1 MFIVADSNQE
11 NADIRL
17 PAINSMQSD
26 SMTAMN
32 KNKRYIIPETIRQ
45 EFGLTL
51 RDIPT
56 HMRADEEG
64 GSNIG
69 MDHVSL
75 NKQSVV
81 C

>member
-64 GSNIG
+64 G
-69 MDHVSL
+69 
-75 NKQSVV
+75 
-81 C
+81 

>member
-51 RDIPT
+51 RNIHTDLAPM
-56 HMRADEEG
+56 HMRAD
-64 GSNIG
+64 
-69 MDHVSL
+69 
-75 NKQSVV
+75 
-81 C
+81 